1 MVLCVQCSKPI
12 SGDHNRCLSFSH
24 SITKSVMP
32 ANPPVFTES
41 KATTYV
47 VLPEFLQKCPESRA
61 SLTSALPALTLQP
74 LHASQLCLE
83 WPFSCSKSKMK
94 AQSGLVVLM
103 IREQAMR
110 RKTEQEAW
118 GSGPGDLHQ
127 SPLRVQLLALI
138 TDYRVPLILS
148 FPRHYTDMAPISL
161 LLPQAVPSWAL
172 SGTTA
177 SAQAA
182 FMPDADPLFQGPY
195 FTSQSSSLLGLA
207 VGFVTRRLFLRKT
220 WKIIINT
227 VS

>member
-138 TDYRVPLILS
+138 TDYKASFDLIL
-148 FPRHYTDMAPISL
+148 PKTLHWHGPDL
-161 LLPQAVPSWAL
+161 L
-172 SGTTA
+172 A
-177 SAQAA
+177 ST
-182 FMPDADPLFQGPY
+182 PGR
-195 FTSQSSSLLGLA
+195 SLLGSLGNNSKCAGSVHAWRRPA
-207 VGFVTRRLFLRKT
+207 VPRPIFHIPVILPSGSGRGVCNKE
-220 WKIIINT
+220 IILKKNMEDNH
-227 VS
+227 